1 MPAITHQQQFYHDG
15 GPLVIFAAITSG
27 SVTVEA
33 LTDGGSWV
41 AIADPITAASS
52 ASPIHLPVPRQM
64 RCSVSGTVTTLE
76 RWVP

>member
-15 GPLVIFAAITSG
+15 GPLVIYAAITSG

-33 LTDGGSWV
+33 ECDDDTFR

-52 ASPIHLPVPRQM
+52 ATPIHLPVARTL
-64 RCSVSGTVTTLE
+64 RCSISGTVARLE
-76 RWVP
+76 YWK